1 MSTVRAAELSDQQA
15 ESASQSLID
24 AVLAGH
30 DALPALVTTDC
41 TFNRA
46 QLREAAYAA
55 TVGLSALG
63 LKRGDAMA
71 VWLPNGPAWMQLLC
85 AAAHIGVLVVPIST
99 RYKAPEVRHLLEV
112 SQARAIFT
120 PRRFLETDYGDI
132 ALALQA
138 ELTSLHQVVALD
150 DCDRFIKFAQS
161 AGVSAA
167 PEAGQGHDL
176 LCCFSTS
183 GTTGFPKLAA
193 HDHASIVRHAQ
204 HVSRALDIRAAD
216 AVLCVLPLFGVF
228 GFMTALGALA
238 GRAACVLVPVFD
250 ASEAAHLIER
260 HEITLVVGA
269 DAMFDAM
276 LQVPDVNFSSLRHG
290 VQADFVGLTLQVTE
304 RADALK
310 CRFTGTYGS
319 SECFSLMAFHP
330 WEAPATQRAK
340 AGGIPIDPLIAVR
353 VVDPESGEPLGEGHA
368 GELHIRGP
376 NVLASY
382 LNNPQATAK
391 AFTDDGWFRTGDLAH
406 LEGSGFVYLARMGDS
421 LRLRGFLVNPA
432 EIESGLMQHA
442 QVHGAQVVGVNVPGE
457 GDVAV
462 AYVLCDASATE
473 VQLLTYCRE
482 RMAGYKVPRR
492 IIAIDAFPALNGPNG
507 NKIQKRVLRDMAR
520 TALGL

>member
-1 MSTVRAAELSDQQA
+1 
-15 ESASQSLID
+15 
-24 AVLAGH
+24 
-30 DALPALVTTDC
+30 TTDC

-85 AAAHIGVLVVPIST
+85 AAAHLGVLVVPIST

-112 SQARAIFT
+112 SQARVIFT

-150 DCDRFIKFAQS
+150 DCDRFIEFAQS
-161 AGVSAA
+161 VGVSAA

-176 LCCFSTS
+176 MCCFSTS

-260 HEITLVVGA
+260 HEITHVVGA

-304 RADALK
+304 RADALQ

-319 SECFSLMAFHP
+319 S
-330 WEAPATQRAK
+330 
-340 AGGIPIDPLIAVR
+340 
-353 VVDPESGEPLGEGHA
+353 

-376 NVLASY
+376 NVLAGY

-391 AFTDDGWFRTGDLAH
+391 AFTEDGWFRTGDLAH
-406 LEGSGFVYLARMGDS
+406 LEGAGFVYLARMGDS

-462 AYVLCDASATE
+462 AYVLCDPSATE
-473 VQLLTYCRE
+473 VQLLAYCRD